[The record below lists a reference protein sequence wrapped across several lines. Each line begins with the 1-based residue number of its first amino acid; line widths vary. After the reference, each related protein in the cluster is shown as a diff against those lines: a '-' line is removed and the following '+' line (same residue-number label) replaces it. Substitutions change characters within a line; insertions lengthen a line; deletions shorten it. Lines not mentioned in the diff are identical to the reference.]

1 MNHSW
6 KYTFF
11 IARQLHKKQ
20 DNPVSQPGGGT
31 RAARPITRIATLSIA
46 LAMIVNIIT
55 IAVVNG
61 FQQEVRRKVT
71 GFGSQLTIQSAT
83 SYSLFESEPLRR
95 NSRLEKELK
104 GIREIRSVQP
114 VGYKPALLQ
123 SVAKDRQKEISG
135 VVMKGVNEG
144 YDWSFVR
151 QYLKQGRIPNYKNPE
166 STEIVV
172 SKATASDLH
181 YRLGDTVK
189 AYFVKQRPI
198 LRNFIICGIYETGYE
213 ELDKKLVFCSLYHV
227 QRLNDWGIQ
236 AEIAISDTLY
246 RGDLL
251 IHGQVSGGNGNFRYN
266 WGDGFETYSFI
277 PTCPWKD
284 STYRLI
290 GADYYNS
297 LNEPPGS
304 EDLRIGETAI
314 PDTAYL
320 EIKISGNKLA
330 SCQPKLNE
338 NGEVVKNF
346 LDATGNVYTIDAGE
360 KTICFTSIPG
370 KGSSANYLS
379 AYEINLNDGSDMAVA
394 QKKITR
400 LLLQFATQ
408 SNHLK
413 VKSIEDQQKEL
424 FIWLSFLD
432 LNMAIILFLMILIGV
447 INMGSAFLVMVL
459 TKTNF
464 IGILKSMGATNQ
476 LIRRIFIVQAGRLIL
491 LGMLWGNGIGLALY
505 FLQQQFGIVPLD
517 PKVYYLSQVPVEL
530 NPFGM
535 LGLNILTLA
544 ICLFSLLLPAIVI
557 SRISPAKSIRFR

>member
-1 MNHSW
+1 MN
-6 KYTFF
+6 
-11 IARQLHKKQ
+11 
-20 DNPVSQPGGGT
+20 QPGGGT

-95 NSRLEKELK
+95 NPELEKELK

-123 SVAKDRQKEISG
+123 SVAKDLQKEISG
-135 VVMKGVNEG
+135 VVMKGVDAD

-151 QYLKQGRIPNYKNPE
+151 QYLKQGKIPDYKNPE
-166 STEIVV
+166 STGIVI

-198 LRNFIICGIYETGYE
+198 LRNFIVSGIYETGYE

-227 QRLNDWGIQ
+227 QRLNDWGMQ

-246 RGDLL
+246 RGNLL
-251 IHGQVSGGNGNFRYN
+251 MHGLVSGGNGNFRYD
-266 WGDGFETYSFI
+266 WGEGFENYSGF
-277 PTCPWKD
+277 PVCPWKD

-290 GADYYNS
+290 GADYYTS
-297 LNEPPGS
+297 LSEPPGS

-314 PDTAYL
+314 PDTAFL
-320 EIKISGNKLA
+320 EIEVWGNKLA
-330 SCQPKLNE
+330 PCRPKLNE
-338 NGEVVKNF
+338 NREVVKEF
-346 LDATGNVYTIDAGE
+346 SDETGNVYTINLGE
-360 KTICFTSIPG
+360 KTIRCTSIPG
-370 KGSSANYLS
+370 KGSSGNYLS
-379 AYEINLNDGSDMAVA
+379 AYEINLEEGSDIATV
-394 QKKITR
+394 QRKIGR
-400 LLLQFATQ
+400 LLLQFATE

-413 VKSIEDQQKEL
+413 VKSIEDQQREL

-432 LNMAIILFLMILIGV
+432 LNMAIILFLMILIGI
-447 INMGSAFLVMVL
+447 INMGSAFLVMIL

-476 LIRRIFIVQAGRLIL
+476 LIRRIFIVQAGKLIL
-491 LGMLWGNGIGLALY
+491 LGMLWGNGIGLLLY
-505 FLQQQFGIVPLD
+505 FLQKQFGIVPLD
-517 PKVYYLSQVPVEL
+517 PKVYYLSQVPVEI
-530 NPFGM
+530 NPFSI
-535 LGLNILTLA
+535 LALNVLTLA